1 MRNPRCKRYILSAN
15 LLGTRCKRA
24 PEELQQTIEQYDK
37 IPRAY
42 GMTKMEHNG
51 IKLKTLRHNSLH
63 QQKHKSTTHKEII

>member
-1 MRNPRCKRYILSAN
+1 
-15 LLGTRCKRA
+15 
-24 PEELQQTIEQYDK
+24 LQQTIEQYDK